1 MARRNRNAF
10 SQLVAETKLR
20 VVALLTAKGKMTPV
34 SLYADLAIDESLGR
48 TTLGLLRNDGIV
60 ESTGRFYQV
69 KSQQEPFLAP
79 CAVPA
84 PAPMPVSKADPEPT
98 KTEKALALVR
108 VENGALVTDS
118 LIVAEVFGKR
128 HDDVLRSI
136 DNLECSQGFRLRNFA
151 ESNYLNSQ
159 GKSLPCVDMTRDGF
173 IFLAMGFT
181 GAEAARWK
189 EAFIV
194 AFNDM
199 ETALLKSKATL
210 EGILERMADMQ
221 EKLTGM
227 HEMQSLVVQNG
238 FGVMNTKIEVVDGK
252 VDRLNYRV
260 TEVESIA
267 GKILRRGRKKI
278 SPKVKNAIYH
288 GIKEMGGYC
297 PCCGVVKIIDKDGF
311 PVNSEDD
318 HFYENSLSDVE
329 HVWTICKSCHKELT
343 TGKVARMDR
352 EDEFKAFQSKLKR
365 IKPQAVIEFG

>member
-10 SQLVAETKLR
+10 SQLVAETKPR

-84 PAPMPVSKADPEPT
+84 PIPVFKAGPEPT

-108 VENGALVTDS
+108 VENGSLVTDS

-128 HDDVLRSI
+128 HSDVLRAI
-136 DNLECSQGFRLRNFA
+136 ETLECSPGFTERNFA
-151 ESNYLNSQ
+151 FSSYLDSS
-159 GKSLPCVDMTRDGF
+159 GKSNAYYNITRDGF
-173 IFLAMGFT
+173 LYLAMGFT

-365 IKPQAVIEFG
+365 IKLQVVIEFG